1 MNKIIPISIIIITI
15 SFAAILLI
23 PENSSMPSS
32 ENLYQYG
39 FTFYDVENILF
50 R

>member
-1 MNKIIPISIIIITI
+1 MNKIIPISIIVITI

-32 ENLYQYG
+32 ENLYQDG
-39 FTFYDVENILF
+39 FTFMMLK